1 MDSVTLLAA
10 AQAAGLSVRAAG
22 DRLVVRGPRA
32 AEHLARRLLA
42 HKLQV
47 LPLLHAEEEA
57 QAEIGWRAAALRP
70 QVPPSG
76 PIPFLVA
83 RDGVYTDEEGRC
95 LSCGDPLEDG
105 AQYRCRWCVR
115 AILLVLNEVREGVVP
130 PPPGTSST
138 APTSNDGSALP

>member
-1 MDSVTLLAA
+1 MDSVTLLAD

-42 HKLQV
+42 RKEEV
-47 LPLLHAEEEA
+47 LPLLHAEEAA

-83 RDGVYTDEEGRC
+83 RDSVGANGRC
-95 LSCGDPLEDG
+95 LSCGDALEAG

-115 AILLVLNEVREGVVP
+115 AVLLVLNEVREGVVP
-130 PPPGTSST
+130 PPPGTSSA
-138 APTSNDGSALP
+138 APTSDDGSALP

>member
-1 MDSVTLLAA
+1 MDSVTLLAD
-10 AQAAGLSVRAAG
+10 AQAAGLSVHAAG

-42 HKLQV
+42 RKEEV
-47 LPLLHAEEEA
+47 LPLLHAEA
-57 QAEIGWRAAALRP
+57 AEIGWRAAALRP

-76 PIPFLVA
+76 PIPFLIA
-83 RDGVYTDEEGRC
+83 RDSVGANGRC
-95 LSCGDPLEDG
+95 LSCGDPLEAG

-130 PPPGTSST
+130 PPPGTSSA
-138 APTSNDGSALP
+138 APASDDGSALP